1 MFSDLLSLLSF
12 QGHSSIG
19 IYNCKDAFGKKEK
32 IKRKI
37 LTEAF
42 NASRSGYWVWSE
54 SNCNGESTEQ
64 LPFSYCTL
72 VTFREVFFVNKVHRK
87 PENLGAKR
95 VTVNGVN
102 SNTVYPC
109 CKRYV
114 LMLRWNN
121 NSADVSGNVKTS
133 AGCRKR
139 ILAVDK

>member
-19 IYNCKDAFGKKEK
+19 IYNCKDAFCKKEK

-42 NASRSGYWVWSE
+42 SASRSGYWVWSE

-87 PENLGAKR
+87 PENLGAKSCECMISVHR
-95 VTVNGVN
+95 EACYCER
-102 SNTVYPC
+102 SEQ
-109 CKRYV
+109 
-114 LMLRWNN
+114 
-121 NSADVSGNVKTS
+121 
-133 AGCRKR
+133 
-139 ILAVDK
+139 

>member
-37 LTEAF
+37 LTEAL

-72 VTFREVFFVNKVHRK
+72 VTFREVFFVNKVHR
-87 PENLGAKR
+87 
-95 VTVNGVN
+95 
-102 SNTVYPC
+102 NTVYPC

-121 NSADVSGNVKTS
+121 NSADVSGNVKTP

-139 ILAVDK
+139 ILAVDE